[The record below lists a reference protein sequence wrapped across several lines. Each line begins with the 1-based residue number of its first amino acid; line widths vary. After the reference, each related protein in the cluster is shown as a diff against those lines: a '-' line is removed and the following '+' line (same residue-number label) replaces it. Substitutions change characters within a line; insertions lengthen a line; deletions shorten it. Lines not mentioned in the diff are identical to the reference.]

1 VATSAGH
8 AAISEA
14 FVMSRLPCLATV
26 RVLLAVASAIVSAWA
41 GAAPGTAQERWPTI
55 ESSHRSHLALPPTTR
70 FPVARKITIGL
81 DKSMLI
87 ELPVDL
93 HNVLVS
99 NPDVLDAV
107 VQSSRQ
113 VHLLAKRAG
122 DANAFFTGA
131 DGKRLLLLEVTVA
144 RDLAPLNDA
153 LARLLPG
160 SRVKVESVGDN
171 IVLTGSVMN
180 PVDANRA
187 ADMAGRYTKDK
198 DAVVNMLSVAAKEQ
212 VLLRV
217 QVAEMQRSAIRRLGV
232 NLPGVLMNSGNITFT
247 KVIQNAFPVSSIAPG
262 AVSAGPFA
270 LPFVAAGEAA
280 QTTWSAG
287 GNTVTAM
294 VQALERAG
302 LVRTLAEPNL
312 TAISGETAKFL
323 AGGEFP
329 VPIASQ
335 DRQISVSW
343 KSFGVGLSFRPIVIS
358 EGRISLNIG
367 AEVSELSSEGAV
379 TLSDISIPSLKVRRA
394 ETTLELPSG
403 GTLAMAG
410 LLSDDTRQSVEGV
423 PGIKNLPV
431 LGALFRSNDYQRK
444 ESELVILVTPYLA
457 THAAHAQFAR
467 PDSGYAPS
475 STLRELLMG
484 HINRIYGPPNYVP
497 QGSYQGEFGFIIDY
511 PDPGSKG

>member
-1 VATSAGH
+1 MSKLHT
-8 AAISEA
+8 AA
-14 FVMSRLPCLATV
+14 V
-26 RVLLAVASAIVSAWA
+26 RVLLTVAGAVIAAGSSATAASA
-41 GAAPGTAQERWPTI
+41 QQRWQATEPD
-55 ESSHRSHLALPPTTR
+55 HRSHIILPPRTR
-70 FPVARKITIGL
+70 FPISRKITIGL

-93 HNVLVS
+93 QNVLVS
-99 NPDVLDAV
+99 NPEVLDAV
-107 VQSSRQ
+107 IQSSRQ
-113 VHLLAKRAG
+113 VYLLAKKVG
-122 DANAFFTGA
+122 DANAFLLGA
-131 DGKRLLLLEVTVA
+131 DGQKLAFLEVSIV

-153 LARLLPG
+153 LARMLPG
-160 SRVKVESVGDN
+160 SRIKVEAVGDN

-187 ADMAGRYTKDK
+187 AEMAGRYTKDK
-198 DAVVNMLSVAAKEQ
+198 EPVVNMLSVAAKEQ
-212 VLLRV
+212 VLLKV
-217 QVAEMQRSAIRRLGV
+217 QVAEMQRGAIRRLGV
-232 NLPGVLMNSGNITFT
+232 NLPGALLNSGNVTFT
-247 KVIQNAFPVSSIAPG
+247 KVIQNALPASAIVPG
-262 AVSAGPFA
+262 ALSAGPFA
-270 LPFVAAGEAA
+270 LPLVAAGEAA
-280 QTTWSAG
+280 QATWNSG

-335 DRQISVSW
+335 DRQVSVAW
-343 KSFGVGLSFRPIVIS
+343 KSFGVGLSFRPIVLS

-379 TLSDISIPSLKVRRA
+379 TLNDIAIPALKVRRA

-410 LLSDDTRQSVEGV
+410 LLSDDARQSVEGV

-457 THAAHAQFAR
+457 THAPKSEFAR
-467 PDSGYAPS
+467 PDGGYAPS
-475 STLRELLMG
+475 STLRELFMG
-484 HINRIYGPPNYVP
+484 HINRIYGPPGYVP
-497 QGSYQGEFGFIIDY
+497 QGRYEGEFGFIIDY
-511 PDPGSKG
+511 PDPGLKG